1 MEYLLEIIVV
11 AQCAVVLWLS
21 YIIKYLDINL
31 NTTMD
36 AHNRLSDA
44 FVALLDALDED
55 EYDDQSNLP

>member
-31 NTTMD
+31 NTTME
-36 AHNRLSDA
+36 AHNMLSDS

-55 EYDDQSNLP
+55 EYND

>member
-21 YIIKYLDINL
+21 HLINNIYENL
-31 NTTMD
+31 EITMD

-44 FVALLDALDED
+44 FVALLDALNEED
-55 EYDDQSNLP
+55 AQ

>member
-1 MEYLLEIIVV
+1 MEHLLEIIIVM
-11 AQCAVVLWLS
+11 QCGVTLWLS

-55 EYDDQSNLP
+55 EYND